1 MLDERRIEQRVDFGV
16 AHQVIDRGP
25 PLLVLLQHHFDDAPK
40 FITEMCG
47 YAIKMP
53 FFDLQ
58 GES

>member
-1 MLDERRIEQRVDFGV
+1 MLNEGRIEQRVDSGM

-25 PLLVLLQHHFDDAPK
+25 SLLVLLQHHFDDAPK

-47 YAIKMP
+47 YAIEVP
-53 FFDLQ
+53 FFDFQ